1 MQYFSTDFPLATGTS
16 ALQIL
21 EECLYWVSESPH
33 TKFTQN
39 QLIERVKIQDFKKK
53 SDGEVV
59 EFEYTDD
66 ENFQIHSF
74 IYTKTN
80 ASHAFVTSVSFLT
93 VPTTGEA
100 WVNVKA
106 YCNTFTASANIPSLK
121 KPLIIIRLIDRY
133 GGGLDGALTVNH
145 EFVQL
150 NDTAE
155 DLRYASDLIKGNAG
169 NRLPIVYIT
178 KYHSGFS
185 GVIPER
191 LSRAVSGLAHV
202 IVEPN
207 RSFSNKLRP
216 LVNSQNIYGGAIGIY
231 WPSDGGV
238 SIYRKNNNQSVKPF
252 EADIFEELSALT
264 AQRMPLRKCSME
276 ALREAKN
283 RKLLQRLKSEK
294 SSDLTAYIDA
304 FDGELKAK
312 DDQINMLQREVS
324 RLEAASRSLRAKSPV
339 QGGINLD
346 IGDEE
351 DFFSDEIYWIVLD
364 ALSEQC
370 ERVPEN
376 SRRLHILQTVTSQKP
391 PLKMSTIISSDI
403 KESLRGYRDMTPK
416 IRSTLTKLGFD
427 IADEGKHLKLL
438 YRKDGRYTFTL
449 PKSGSDGRGG
459 LNAASDMVRLF
470 F

>member
-21 EECLYWVSESPH
+21 EECIYWVSDSPH
-33 TKFTQN
+33 TGFTQT
-39 QLIERVKIQDFKKK
+39 QLLENVQIQDFKKRT
-53 SDGEVV
+53 SGELI

-66 ENFQIHSF
+66 DNLQVHSF
-74 IYTKTN
+74 VYTKTDSSN
-80 ASHAFVTSVSFLT
+80 SWVTSVSFLT
-93 VPTTGEA
+93 VPDTGEA

-106 YCNTFTASANIPSLK
+106 YCNTFVASANIPSLK

-133 GGGLDGALTVNH
+133 GGGSDGVLTVNH
-145 EFVQL
+145 EFIQL
-150 NDTAE
+150 EDTE
-155 DLRYASDLIKGNAG
+155 SDLLLAADLINGTTG

-185 GVIPER
+185 GVIPGR

-202 IVEPN
+202 VVEPN
-207 RSFSNKLRP
+207 RTFSNKLRA
-216 LVNSQNIYGGAIGIY
+216 LVHSQNIYGGAIGIY

-238 SIYRKNNNQSVKPF
+238 SLYRKSSDQGVKLF
-252 EADIFEELSALT
+252 EAEIFEELSALT

-283 RKLLQRLKSEK
+283 RKLLQKLKSEN
-294 SSDLTAYIDA
+294 SSDLAAYIDA
-304 FDGELKAK
+304 FDEELSAK
-312 DDQINMLQREVS
+312 EEQINLLQREVS
-324 RLEAASRSLRAKSPV
+324 RLEAASRSLRAKTPV
-339 QGGINLD
+339 QGGVNLD

-351 DFFSDEIYWIVLD
+351 DFFADEIYCIVLD
-364 ALSEQC
+364 ALTEQC
-370 ERVPEN
+370 ARVPEN
-376 SRRLHILQTVTSQKP
+376 SRRLHILQAISAQMPKEKTSTAIAA
-391 PLKMSTIISSDI
+391 TIKD
-403 KESLRGYRDMTPK
+403 SLRGYRDMTPR
-416 IRSTLTKLGFD
+416 IRSALVELGFS
-427 IADEGKHLKLL
+427 IADDGKHLKLV
-438 YRKDGRYTFTL
+438 YKDDGRYTFTL